1 MYSEGHEH
9 ATGGKINLTVVF
21 LNRTWP
27 DTVVMR
33 TSSLV
38 EYNSH
43 FLDTLIVPITMYS
56 MCPFTIALFILTL

>member
-1 MYSEGHEH
+1 MYSGHKH
-9 ATGGKINLTVVF
+9 ATGGKLNLTVVF

-43 FLDTLIVPITMYS
+43 H
-56 MCPFTIALFILTL
+56 